1 MEPIAVLAGTP
12 VDTQMGVDV
21 LSAAG
26 LSGAPFPISPD
37 PREQTAFQ
45 ISSPAEKH
53 RTALAILN
61 RAQAQGCRKAFVY
74 CNSLSA
80 SVDFDALARETGM
93 RIVTPLQVYRT
104 LAPQYRSLAFIAAN
118 AQGLAGI
125 ERVLLDANPGL
136 DTLSTAAL
144 PVVLAIEAGL
154 PPEELVQRHT
164 VRSTDIDMGRHMNNV
179 AYVRLLLDC
188 FPASV
193 LAGGEIASMEIH
205 YAAPCFEGEELSVLC
220 RREGSICR
228 MAVRKPDGKTA
239 ILAAVRFHEK

>member
-21 LSAAG
+21 LFAAG
-26 LSGAPFPISPD
+26 LSGAPFPISPN

-154 PPEELVQRHT
+154 PPEELVQRH
-164 VRSTDIDMGRHMNNV
+164 RLAELADWFADCGME
-179 AYVRLLLDC
+179 ALLLGC
-188 FPASV
+188 THFPYFKEA
-193 LAGGEIASMEIH
+193 LARRTSLPLIDP
-205 YAAPCFEGEELSVLC
+205 AAKMLELLC
-220 RREGSICR
+220 
-228 MAVRKPDGKTA
+228 AP
-239 ILAAVRFHEK
+239 

>member
-45 ISSPAEKH
+45 ISSLAEKH

-154 PPEELVQRHT
+154 PPEELVQRH
-164 VRSTDIDMGRHMNNV
+164 RLAELADWFADCGME
-179 AYVRLLLDC
+179 ALLLGC
-188 FPASV
+188 THFPYYKEA
-193 LAGGEIASMEIH
+193 LARRTSLPLIDP
-205 YAAPCFEGEELSVLC
+205 AAKMLELLC
-220 RREGSICR
+220 
-228 MAVRKPDGKTA
+228 AP
-239 ILAAVRFHEK
+239 

>member
-144 PVVLAIEAGL
+144 PVVLAIEARL
-154 PPEELVQRHT
+154 PPEELVQRH
-164 VRSTDIDMGRHMNNV
+164 RLAELADWFADCGME
-179 AYVRLLLDC
+179 ALLLGC
-188 FPASV
+188 THFPYFKEA
-193 LAGGEIASMEIH
+193 LARRTSLPLIDP
-205 YAAPCFEGEELSVLC
+205 AAKMLELLC
-220 RREGSICR
+220 
-228 MAVRKPDGKTA
+228 AP
-239 ILAAVRFHEK
+239 

>member
-154 PPEELVQRHT
+154 PPEELVQRH
-164 VRSTDIDMGRHMNNV
+164 RLAELADWFADCGME
-179 AYVRLLLDC
+179 ALLLGC
-188 FPASV
+188 TQFPYFKEA
-193 LAGGEIASMEIH
+193 LARRTSLPLIDP
-205 YAAPCFEGEELSVLC
+205 AAKMLELLC
-220 RREGSICR
+220 
-228 MAVRKPDGKTA
+228 AP
-239 ILAAVRFHEK
+239 

>member
-80 SVDFDALARETGM
+80 SVDFDTLARETGM

-154 PPEELVQRHT
+154 PPEELVQRH
-164 VRSTDIDMGRHMNNV
+164 RLAELADWFADCGME
-179 AYVRLLLDC
+179 ALLLGC
-188 FPASV
+188 THFPYFKEA
-193 LAGGEIASMEIH
+193 LARRTSLPLIDP
-205 YAAPCFEGEELSVLC
+205 AAKMLELLC
-220 RREGSICR
+220 
-228 MAVRKPDGKTA
+228 AP
-239 ILAAVRFHEK
+239 

>member
-21 LSAAG
+21 LFAAG

-154 PPEELVQRHT
+154 PPEELVQRH
-164 VRSTDIDMGRHMNNV
+164 RLAELADWFADCGME
-179 AYVRLLLDC
+179 ALLLGC
-188 FPASV
+188 THFPYFKEA
-193 LAGGEIASMEIH
+193 LARRTSLPLIDP
-205 YAAPCFEGEELSVLC
+205 AAKMLELLC
-220 RREGSICR
+220 
-228 MAVRKPDGKTA
+228 AP
-239 ILAAVRFHEK
+239 

>member
-21 LSAAG
+21 LFAAG
-26 LSGAPFPISPD
+26 LSGAPFPISPN

-154 PPEELVQRHT
+154 PPEELVQRH
-164 VRSTDIDMGRHMNNV
+164 RLAELADWFADCGME
-179 AYVRLLLDC
+179 ALLLGGTH
-188 FPASV
+188 FPYFKEA
-193 LAGGEIASMEIH
+193 LARRTSLPLIDP
-205 YAAPCFEGEELSVLC
+205 AAKMLELLC
-220 RREGSICR
+220 
-228 MAVRKPDGKTA
+228 AP
-239 ILAAVRFHEK
+239 

>member
-125 ERVLLDANPGL
+125 ERVLLDAHPGL

-154 PPEELVQRHT
+154 PPEELVQRH
-164 VRSTDIDMGRHMNNV
+164 RLAELADWFADCGME
-179 AYVRLLLDC
+179 ALLLGC
-188 FPASV
+188 THFPYFKEA
-193 LAGGEIASMEIH
+193 LARRTSLPLIDP
-205 YAAPCFEGEELSVLC
+205 AAKMLELLC
-220 RREGSICR
+220 
-228 MAVRKPDGKTA
+228 AP
-239 ILAAVRFHEK
+239 

>member
-93 RIVTPLQVYRT
+93 RIVTPLDVYRR
-104 LAPQYRSLAFIAAN
+104 LALQYRSLAFIAAN

-154 PPEELVQRHT
+154 PPEELVQRH
-164 VRSTDIDMGRHMNNV
+164 RLAELADWFADCGME
-179 AYVRLLLDC
+179 ALLLGC
-188 FPASV
+188 THFPYFKEA
-193 LAGGEIASMEIH
+193 LARRTSLPLIDP
-205 YAAPCFEGEELSVLC
+205 AAKMLELLC
-220 RREGSICR
+220 
-228 MAVRKPDGKTA
+228 AP
-239 ILAAVRFHEK
+239 

>member
-45 ISSPAEKH
+45 ISSLAEKH

-154 PPEELVQRHT
+154 PPEELVQRH
-164 VRSTDIDMGRHMNNV
+164 RLAELADWFADCGME
-179 AYVRLLLDC
+179 ALLLGC
-188 FPASV
+188 THFPYFKEA
-193 LAGGEIASMEIH
+193 LARRTSLPLIDP
-205 YAAPCFEGEELSVLC
+205 AAKMLELLC
-220 RREGSICR
+220 
-228 MAVRKPDGKTA
+228 AP
-239 ILAAVRFHEK
+239 

>member
-93 RIVTPLQVYRT
+93 RIVTPLQVYRA

-154 PPEELVQRHT
+154 PPEELVQRH
-164 VRSTDIDMGRHMNNV
+164 RLAELADWFADCGME
-179 AYVRLLLDC
+179 ALLLGC
-188 FPASV
+188 THFPYFKEA
-193 LAGGEIASMEIH
+193 LARRTSLPLIDP
-205 YAAPCFEGEELSVLC
+205 AAKMLELLC
-220 RREGSICR
+220 
-228 MAVRKPDGKTA
+228 AP
-239 ILAAVRFHEK
+239 

>member
-154 PPEELVQRHT
+154 PPEELVQRH
-164 VRSTDIDMGRHMNNV
+164 RLAELSDWFADCGME
-179 AYVRLLLDC
+179 ALLLGC
-188 FPASV
+188 THFPYFKEA
-193 LAGGEIASMEIH
+193 LARRTSLPLIDP
-205 YAAPCFEGEELSVLC
+205 AAKMLELLC
-220 RREGSICR
+220 
-228 MAVRKPDGKTA
+228 AP
-239 ILAAVRFHEK
+239 

>member
-21 LSAAG
+21 LSTAG

-154 PPEELVQRHT
+154 PPEELVQRH
-164 VRSTDIDMGRHMNNV
+164 RLAELADWFADCGME
-179 AYVRLLLDC
+179 ALLLGC
-188 FPASV
+188 THFPYFKEA
-193 LAGGEIASMEIH
+193 LARRTSLPLIDP
-205 YAAPCFEGEELSVLC
+205 AAKMLELLC
-220 RREGSICR
+220 
-228 MAVRKPDGKTA
+228 AP
-239 ILAAVRFHEK
+239 

>member
-45 ISSPAEKH
+45 ISSLAEKH

-154 PPEELVQRHT
+154 PPEELVQRH
-164 VRSTDIDMGRHMNNV
+164 SLAELADWFADCGME
-179 AYVRLLLDC
+179 ALLLGC
-188 FPASV
+188 THFPYFKEA
-193 LAGGEIASMEIH
+193 LARRTSLPLIDP
-205 YAAPCFEGEELSVLC
+205 AAKMLELLC
-220 RREGSICR
+220 
-228 MAVRKPDGKTA
+228 AP
-239 ILAAVRFHEK
+239 